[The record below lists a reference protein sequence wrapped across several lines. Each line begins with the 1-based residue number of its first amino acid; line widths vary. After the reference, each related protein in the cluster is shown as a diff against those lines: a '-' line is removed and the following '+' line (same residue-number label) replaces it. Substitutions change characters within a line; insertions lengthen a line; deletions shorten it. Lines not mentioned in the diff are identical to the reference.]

1 MTVCAFRCKA
11 LLIETSY
18 GDISLQVPH
27 TFIIIAIYKPA
38 LKSWKKWEISSF
50 FFPYVRLLSISMN
63 ETSFLLALDKWRFPF
78 RNMSCQFIGCSRFYV
93 WGKTTQKKNWVTG
106 KLMKGAGDWIGDFFS
121 LSSQAVP
128 STSCHSRRKSV
139 EERDS
144 KTFLFI
150 ADRIIRKTR
159 RAYLV
164 PFLPSN

>member
-1 MTVCAFRCKA
+1 MTVCAFRCKS

-121 LSSQAVP
+121 LSPPRQCPLPPAILEGNPLRKEILKP
-128 STSCHSRRKSV
+128 SFSLLT
-139 EERDS
+139 E
-144 KTFLFI
+144 
-150 ADRIIRKTR
+150 
-159 RAYLV
+159 
-164 PFLPSN
+164 